1 MTIRTLSAFL
11 FFAFGTLM
19 FGQTDSNSLTVS
31 ITRSMTLQPD
41 QVVFTVSV
49 VSPLTATL
57 DDVVQALAGSGLT
70 SADLSTVRSAQLPA
84 SDNSQ
89 NCVPGL
95 QWTFAL
101 AVPFSKMK

>member
-1 MTIRTLSAFL
+1 MTIRTLSAAFL
-11 FFAFGTLM
+11 FFAFGTLV

-49 VSPLTATL
+49 VSQLTATL
-57 DDVVQALAGSGLT
+57 DDVVQTLAGSGLT
-70 SADLSTVRSAQLPA
+70 SADLSTVSSTQQSAND
-84 SDNSQ
+84 SRD
-89 NCVPGL
+89 CVLGL

-101 AVPFSKMK
+101 AAPFSKM